1 MPFITEEIW
10 QNVAPRLGRQGD
22 TLMLAAWPNADPDQN
37 DSDAENDIE
46 WLKTVISAIRA
57 IRSEANIAP
66 GETLEVLLGKA
77 SPSDE
82 ENLEKHRQSL
92 EKLAK
97 VKSARVLTDAEEQPL
112 PLLRSREH

>member
-37 DSDAENDIE
+37 DLMQRMTSSGSKRLSLPSE
-46 WLKTVISAIRA
+46 T

-112 PLLRSREH
+112 PLRSREH